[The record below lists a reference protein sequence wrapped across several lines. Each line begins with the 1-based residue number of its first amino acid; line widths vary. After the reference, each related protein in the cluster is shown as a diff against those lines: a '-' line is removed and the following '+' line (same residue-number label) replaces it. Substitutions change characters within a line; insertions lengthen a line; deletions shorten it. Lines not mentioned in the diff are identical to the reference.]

1 MPPEQA
7 RTRLNAGF
15 AGRQTVDY
23 AQAQVQENTSTARL
37 VCAVFTG
44 DKRVESAVGQLVEA
58 GFATES
64 IHVLLCEE
72 GDPEP
77 SEIPVQLRT
86 GIRRVLPIGA
96 ILGALGGSLLTVY
109 GGDPSVPLAAQLA
122 TSVTTGAFLGAMTGI
137 VLGLGH
143 WSYFVDLPDAEGEER
158 GMLVTVDLVAQGR
171 EATARQTLLQAGAT
185 SVDVCSSVGAFEL
198 ARMAAGVSG
207 VSD

>member
-1 MPPEQA
+1 M
-7 RTRLNAGF
+7 
-15 AGRQTVDY
+15 
-23 AQAQVQENTSTARL
+23 
-37 VCAVFTG
+37 
-44 DKRVESAVGQLVEA
+44 
-58 GFATES
+58 
-64 IHVLLCEE
+64 
-72 GDPEP
+72 
-77 SEIPVQLRT
+77 
-86 GIRRVLPIGA
+86 
-96 ILGALGGSLLTVY
+96 
-109 GGDPSVPLAAQLA
+109 PLAAQLA

-185 SVDVCSSVGAFEL
+185 SVDVCSSAGAFEL